1 LSLIH
6 RIQVPSMEFQNGDD
20 VASNLLK
27 AQSHIWNHI
36 FNFMNSMSL
45 KCVVDLGIP
54 DIIHNYGKPMSLSK
68 LISSL
73 PIHPSKKPCIYR
85 LMRIMTHSG
94 FFSQQNITENELE
107 IEYMLTDASRLLL
120 KENPMSVTPFVHA
133 MLSPIMTNPW
143 HQMST
148 WLKTEDSSAFET
160 IHGKYFW
167 DYAAH
172 DPILNRLFNE
182 SMACDAPL
190 VSNLLIEKCK
200 GVFHG
205 LESLVDVA
213 GGTGS
218 MAKALAK
225 SFPQMEFI
233 VFDLPHVVNDLQGSN
248 NLKYVGG
255 DMFQE
260 IPQAHVILLKWILH
274 DWNDKECVNIL
285 KKCKESLEKKGKEG
299 KVIIIDIVL
308 DTKNTKETVETQL
321 FFDMLMMVLLTGKE
335 RNEKEWVNLIL
346 SAGFSDYKITPIL
359 GLRSMIEIYP

>member
-1 LSLIH
+1 
-6 RIQVPSMEFQNGDD
+6 MEFKNGDN
-20 VASNLLK
+20 VSSNLLN

-36 FNFMNSMSL
+36 FNFINSMSL

-54 DIIHNYGKPMSLSK
+54 DIINNYGKPMSLSK

-94 FFSQQNITENELE
+94 FFSQQNVTENELE
-107 IEYMLTDASRLLL
+107 IEYTLTDASRLLL
-120 KENPMSVTPFVHA
+120 KNNPKSVAPFVQA

-143 HQMST
+143 QQMST
-148 WLKTEDSSAFET
+148 WLKNEESTAFET
-160 IHGKYFW
+160 IHGEYFW
-167 DYAAH
+167 EYAAH

-190 VSNLLIEKCK
+190 VSDLLIEKGK
-200 GVFHG
+200 GVFDG
-205 LESLVDVA
+205 LESLVDVG
-213 GGTGS
+213 GGTGNLG
-218 MAKALAK
+218 KALAK
-225 SFPQMEFI
+225 SFPQLEYT
-233 VFDLPHVVNDLQGSN
+233 VFDLPHVVDGLQGTD
-248 NLKYVGG
+248 NLSYVGG

-260 IPQAHVILLKWILH
+260 IPQAHAILLKWILH
-274 DWNDKECVNIL
+274 DWNDKECVSIL

-299 KVIIIDIVL
+299 KVIIIDMVV
-308 DTKNTKETVETQL
+308 DNQHTNEKFETQL
-321 FFDMLMMVLLTGKE
+321 FFDMLMMVMQTGKE
-335 RNEKEWVNLIL
+335 RTEKEWVKLIL